1 MLKPFAFALTLI
13 AAALVAAPATVTA
26 QQPPPSPIPT
36 GSASPTPLP
45 SETPPPSPLP
55 SEAPSAT
62 PMPSTTPS
70 VTPSPTPTPSPIP
83 SVTPS
88 PTPLPTPT
96 PTPSTTPLP
105 TATPLPTPLSL
116 PPDAPPQILA
126 VQVSDPVFHGGELI
140 TGTII
145 TSTNVAAVEIRLA
158 GHKMRIPR
166 TDFGI
171 FQMSYT
177 MPRVPFWMRKT
188 YTAQVVAMNSAGV
201 EAERDVTI
209 SVR

>member
-1 MLKPFAFALTLI
+1 
-13 AAALVAAPATVTA
+13 
-26 QQPPPSPIPT
+26 
-36 GSASPTPLP
+36 
-45 SETPPPSPLP
+45 
-55 SEAPSAT
+55 
-62 PMPSTTPS
+62 
-70 VTPSPTPTPSPIP
+70 
-83 SVTPS
+83 
-88 PTPLPTPT
+88 
-96 PTPSTTPLP
+96 LP
-105 TATPLPTPLSL
+105 TATPLPTPLAL
-116 PPDAPPQILA
+116 PPDAAPQILA
-126 VQVSDPVFHGGELI
+126 VQVSDPVFHSGELI

-158 GHKMRIPR
+158 GRKMRIPR
-166 TDFGI
+166 TDFGV

>member
-13 AAALVAAPATVTA
+13 AAALVAAPAAVTA
-26 QQPPPSPIPT
+26 QQPPPSPIPSGT
-36 GSASPTPLP
+36 ASPTPMP

-62 PMPSTTPS
+62 P
-70 VTPSPTPTPSPIP
+70 TPSPIP
-83 SVTPS
+83 SITPS

-158 GHKMRIPR
+158 GRKMRIPR